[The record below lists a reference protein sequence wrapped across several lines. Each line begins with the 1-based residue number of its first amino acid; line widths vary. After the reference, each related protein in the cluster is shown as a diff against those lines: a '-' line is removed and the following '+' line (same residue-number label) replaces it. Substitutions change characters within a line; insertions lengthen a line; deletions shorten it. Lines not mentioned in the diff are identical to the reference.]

1 MNLRNIFRKAAGSA
15 LLGKSAGITKPQE
28 AWAVRADTG
37 EVIIERDVPGKPHKG
52 KVLAVIHAHLDDI
65 TDYASGTVAKLINEG
80 YTAYLIRTSNNEKTG
95 GGTTGQNI
103 VSHERDHLRM
113 AKELGFSDVF
123 EFYYRQH
130 RMNSISPIELRGR
143 LIYLFRYLKVD
154 TVMSFNPWGHG
165 EENPDH
171 WVTGR
176 AVEEAC
182 WMSGA
187 SNDFPEHRE
196 AGVEPHS
203 VRERYYWVARLGQ
216 PFNRVVDVS
225 SMLEQKIRAIT
236 ECKSQGGG
244 NWGSRLRQRLAKEG
258 KRLPILGNDDKTSD
272 REYVRLLIENNML
285 SHPDD
290 WRGDAFGFDG
300 VEQYGLKYAERFYY
314 IDQRRKETSR
324 LQDYIAKNTVAI

>member
-1 MNLRNIFRKAAGSA
+1 
-15 LLGKSAGITKPQE
+15 
-28 AWAVRADTG
+28 
-37 EVIIERDVPGKPHKG
+37 
-52 KVLAVIHAHLDDI
+52 
-65 TDYASGTVAKLINEG
+65 EG
-80 YTAYLIRTSNNEKTG
+80 YTGYIIRTSNNEKTG
-95 GGTTGQNI
+95 GGTVGENI
-103 VSHERDHLRM
+103 ISHERDHLRM
-113 AKELGFSDVF
+113 AKELGFTDVF

-154 TVMSFNPWGHG
+154 TVITFNPWGHG

-187 SNDFPEHRE
+187 SNDFPEHFE
-196 AGVEPHS
+196 VGVSPHS
-203 VRERYYWVARLGQ
+203 VRERYYWVSRLGQ

-225 SMLEQKIRAIT
+225 STLEQKIRAIT

-244 NWGSRLRQRLAKEG
+244 NWGSRLRRQLAKEG
-258 KRLPILGNDDKTSD
+258 KRLPLLGNDDKTAD
-272 REYVRLLIENNML
+272 REYVRLMIENSML

-290 WRGDAFGFDG
+290 WRGDSFGFDG
-300 VEQYGLKYAERFYY
+300 VEQYGLKHAERFYY
-314 IDQRRKETSR
+314 IDQRPKGTSR
-324 LQDYIAKNTVAI
+324 LQDYIDKNTTAI

>member
-28 AWAVRADTG
+28 AWAVRADIG
-37 EVIIERDVPGKPHKG
+37 DVVIERDMPGKPHKG
-52 KVLAVIHAHLDDI
+52 KVLAVVHAHLDDV

-130 RMNSISPIELRGR
+130 RMNSISPIEIRGR
-143 LIYLFRYLKVD
+143 LIYLFRYFKVD
-154 TVMSFNPWGHG
+154 TVMTFNPWGHG

-182 WMSGA
+182 WMAGA
-187 SNDFPEHRE
+187 SNDFPEHFE
-196 AGVEPHS
+196 AGVKPHS
-203 VRERYYWVARLGQ
+203 VRERYYWVSRLGQ

-225 SMLEQKIRAIT
+225 STLEQKIRAIT

-244 NWGSRLRQRLAKEG
+244 NWGSRLKRQLAKEG
-258 KRLPILGNDDKTSD
+258 KRLPLLGNNDETAD
-272 REYVRLLIENNML
+272 REYVRLLIENKML

-314 IDQRRKETSR
+314 IDQRPKGTSR
-324 LQDYIAKNTVAI
+324 LQDYIEKNTVTL